1 MNFSKNFLFLN
12 RGVVKL
18 KNSSSFLLAAVITI
32 IIAYPVKTFSQNKG
46 VKGFDRAQMDTSVD
60 PTVDFYDYAVGG
72 WLKNNPIPDE
82 YSRWGSFELLA
93 ERNYK
98 ILRKILEDAANDTNA
113 KEGSIE
119 QKVGDFYY
127 TGMDTVQIE
136 KDGYNP
142 IKPELKSISEIKS
155 LPDVYKEVAKL
166 YLGGTSSMFRFYGS
180 ADEKNSEMV
189 IAQISQGGLGLPD
202 RDYYTKED
210 KHSKE
215 TREKYVEHM
224 SKMFSLIGQ
233 DKATAEKN
241 THTVMNIETRLAKSS
256 MTRVERRDPDKTYNK
271 MSLAKLKE
279 MTPGFDWDAF
289 FTGIGLSKP
298 GDINVAQPAFFK
310 EVAVMMKDV
319 PVADWKV
326 YLTWKLVDDAA
337 PYLSSAFENE
347 NFAFNGK
354 FLNGAKV
361 LPERWKRVMHATSSV
376 LGEDLGQLFVK
387 ETFPPDAKA
396 RAHKIVMNLLEA
408 MGERIKALEWM
419 SPETKEKALYKLKHY
434 TVKIGYPDKW
444 KDYSKL
450 DIKRDSYAANLLRGS
465 KFSVQRNLD
474 KIGKPV
480 DKTEWGMTPHTVNA
494 YYNPT
499 RNEIVFPAAILQ
511 PPFFNQEADDA
522 INYGAMGAVIGHEVT
537 HGFDDEGRKYDAE
550 GNLKDW
556 WTKSDNDKF
565 KVRAQR
571 IIDQFDAFVP
581 VDTMHVNGSLTTGE
595 NIADLG
601 GLTVAFTAFKKT
613 KEYKEGKKIDGF
625 TPAQRFFLSSAQVWK
640 NNVRDKAAI
649 YRLKVDPHSPGKYR
663 VNGPFSN
670 MPEFWK
676 AFNVKEGDPMRN
688 PPDKV
693 VKIW

>member
-1 MNFSKNFLFLN
+1 MPKYIFNFLIT
-12 RGVVKL
+12 GVI
-18 KNSSSFLLAAVITI
+18 LAALIFP
-32 IIAYPVKTFSQNKG
+32 AQSFAQDKG
-46 VKGFDRAQMDTSVD
+46 VSGFDRTQMDTSVK
-60 PTVDFYDYAVGG
+60 PSVNFYEYAVGG
-72 WLKNNPIPDE
+72 WLKHNPIPDE
-82 YSRWGSFELLA
+82 YSRWGSFEELA
-93 ERNYK
+93 EQNYK
-98 ILRKILEDAANDTNA
+98 ILKSILEDAAKNTDA
-113 KEGSIE
+113 EKGSIE

-155 LPDVYKEVAKL
+155 LPGIYNVIADL
-166 YLGGTSSMFRFYGS
+166 YMKGTSSMFRFYGS

-189 IAQISQGGLGLPD
+189 IAQVSQGGLGLPD
-202 RDYYTKED
+202 RDYYTNED
-210 KHSKE
+210 ARSKE
-215 TREKYVEHM
+215 VREKYVEHVA
-224 SKMFSLIGQ
+224 KMFMLIGQ

-241 THTVMNIETRLAKSS
+241 AGTVMNIETRLAKSS

-271 MSLAKLKE
+271 MSPAELKK

-289 FTGIGLSKP
+289 FTGVGLAHP
-298 GDINVAQPAFFK
+298 GDINVGQPAFFK
-310 EVAVMMKDV
+310 EMAVMMNDV
-319 PVADWKV
+319 SLSDWKV
-326 YLTWKLVDDAA
+326 YLAWKVIDDAA
-337 PYLSSAFENE
+337 AYLSSPFENE
-347 NFAFNGK
+347 NFDFNGK
-354 FLNGAKV
+354 YLNGAKV
-361 LPERWKRVMHATSSV
+361 LSERWKRVMRSTNGI

-387 ETFPPDAKA
+387 ETFPPEAKE
-396 RAHKIVMNLLEA
+396 RANKIVMNLLDA
-408 MGERIKALEWM
+408 MGERIQALEWM
-419 SPETKEKALYKLKHY
+419 SPETKVQAMNKLKHY

-450 DIKRDSYAANLLRGS
+450 DIKRDSYAANLMRGS
-465 KFSVQRNLD
+465 EFAVQRNLD

-480 DKTEWGMTPHTVNA
+480 DKTEWGMTPQTVNA

-511 PPFFNQEADDA
+511 PPFFNQDADDA

-537 HGFDDEGRKYDAE
+537 HGFDDEGRKYDAD

-556 WTKSDNDKF
+556 WTQTDNDKF
-565 KVRAQR
+565 QARAQR
-571 IIDQFDAFVP
+571 IIDQFDSYMP
-581 VDTMHVNGSLTTGE
+581 VDSMHINGSLTTGE

-613 KEYKEGKKIDGF
+613 DEYKNNEMIDGF
-625 TPAQRFFLSSAQVWK
+625 SPAQRFFLSWAQVWK

-649 YRLKVDPHSPGKYR
+649 QRLKTDPHSPGKYR
-663 VNGPFSN
+663 VIGPLSN
-670 MPEFWK
+670 MPEFWS
-676 AFNVKEGDPMRN
+676 AFDVKEGDPMRN